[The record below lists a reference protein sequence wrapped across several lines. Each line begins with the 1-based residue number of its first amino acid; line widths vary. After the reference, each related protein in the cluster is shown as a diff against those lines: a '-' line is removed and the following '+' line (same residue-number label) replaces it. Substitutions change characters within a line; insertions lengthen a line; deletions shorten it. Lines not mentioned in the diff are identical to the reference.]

1 MRTIYLE
8 CRMGAAGDML
18 CAALYEVCGQKEQ
31 FLNTMNALSLPGVSF
46 QIVPEQKCGIAGSRA
61 VVTICG
67 EEEDAHTHAHNHEQH
82 NHAHAHSHG
91 HPHGHEHAH
100 SHEPR
105 EAQHIPH
112 NDHQDLDGIRA
123 KIAAL
128 ALPEEVKADAIAVY
142 TLLAEAEA
150 HVHGTEV
157 GLVHFHEVGALDAV
171 ADIVGA
177 CLLFHL
183 IKPDEILAS
192 PVHTGAGQVR
202 TAHGV
207 LPVPA
212 PATAYLLRGIPAYSD
227 GTLGEL
233 CTPTG
238 AALLKHFVSRFCD
251 MPQMATQQIGYG
263 MGKKEFAAANC
274 VRAFLGERHQ
284 EAGQM
289 ERILELRCNIDDMT
303 PESVG
308 FATQA
313 VLEAGAL
320 DVYVQPVYMK
330 KNRPGFVVVCIC
342 REGQAVQFA
351 RLLFTHTTTLG
362 VRTVICGRY
371 TLTRTMAERETSLGK
386 VRVKEAQGY
395 GVCRRK
401 PEYED
406 VARIAKENGL
416 SFQTVDQQVLQ
427 EIGQ

>member
-1 MRTIYLE
+1 MRVVYLE

-31 FLNTMNALSLPGVSF
+31 FLDTMNALSLPGVSF
-46 QIVPEQKCGIAGSRA
+46 KIVPEQKCGIAGSRA
-61 VVTICG
+61 VVTIHG
-67 EEEDAHTHAHNHEQH
+67 EEEDAHTHV
-82 NHAHAHSHG
+82 HSQ
-91 HPHGHEHAH
+91 EHAH
-100 SHEPR
+100 SHEHGHGHTHSHEPK
-105 EAQHIPH
+105 EMQHVH
-112 NDHQDLDGIRA
+112 QHDHQDLGGIRSR
-123 KIAAL
+123 IAAL
-128 ALPEEVKADAIAVY
+128 PLPEAVKADAIAVY

-150 HVHGTEV
+150 HVHGTKVE
-157 GLVHFHEVGALDAV
+157 LVHFHEVGALDAV

-192 PVHTGAGQVR
+192 PIHTGTGQVR
-202 TAHGV
+202 TAHGM

-212 PATAYLLRGIPAYSD
+212 PATAYLLRGIPTYSD

-251 MPQMATQQIGYG
+251 MPQMATRQIGYG

-284 EAGQM
+284 EADQA

-303 PESVG
+303 PEAVG

-320 DVYVQPVYMK
+320 DVYVEPVYMK
-330 KNRPGFVVVCIC
+330 KNRPGFLVVCIC
-342 REGQAVQFA
+342 REGQAEQFA

-362 VRTVICGRY
+362 VRTLSCGRY
-371 TLTRTMAERETSLGK
+371 TLTRTMAEQETSFGK
-386 VRVKEAQGY
+386 VHVKQAEGY
-395 GVCRRK
+395 SVCRCK

-416 SFQTVDQQVLQ
+416 PFQTVYKQILQ
-427 EIGQ
+427 ENGQ

>member
-1 MRTIYLE
+1 MRVVYLE

-31 FLNTMNALSLPGVSF
+31 FLSTMNALSLPGVSF
-46 QIVPEQKCGIAGSRA
+46 KIVPEQKCGIAGSRA
-61 VVTICG
+61 VVTIHG
-67 EEEDAHTHAHNHEQH
+67 EEEDAHTHAYDHE
-82 NHAHAHSHG
+82 HAHSHG

-100 SHEPR
+100 SHEPQ
-105 EAQHIPH
+105 EAQRVHH
-112 NDHQDLDGIRA
+112 YEHQALGGIRA

-128 ALPEEVKADAIAVY
+128 PLPESVKADAIAVY

-150 HVHGTEV
+150 HVHGAEV
-157 GLVHFHEVGALDAV
+157 ELVHFHEVGALDAV

-192 PVHTGAGQVR
+192 PIHTGTGQVK

-238 AALLKHFVSRFCD
+238 AALLKHFAGRFGD
-251 MPQMATQQIGYG
+251 MPQMVTQQIGYG

-284 EAGQM
+284 EVGQM

-303 PESVG
+303 PEAVG
-308 FATQA
+308 FATQT

-320 DVYVQPVYMK
+320 EVYVEPVYMK

-342 REGQAVQFA
+342 REGQAEQFA

-371 TLTRTMAERETSLGK
+371 TLTRTMAEQETSFGK
-386 VRVKEAQGY
+386 VRIKQAEGY
-395 GVCRRK
+395 GVCRCK

-406 VARIAKENGL
+406 VAHIAKETGL
-416 SFQTVDQQVLQ
+416 PFQAVYRQILQ